1 MQADRQSAYYAT
13 YSAKS
18 LEDALQYEF
27 DKGVPVLGMVIQP
40 LILSPQ
46 SKYID
51 LFWCL
56 KESIHGARKFVDGV
70 GHHGKFQLN
79 GSSETKK

>member
-27 DKGVPVLGMVIQP
+27 DNGFPVLEMVIQP

-51 LFWCL
+51 L
-56 KESIHGARKFVDGV
+56 V
-70 GHHGKFQLN
+70 
-79 GSSETKK
+79 